1 MKPERLREVLDYDP
15 LSGRILNKKTRRLLQ
30 PDHDGL
36 VIIFDSATKRSIKMK
51 LDRIAYAMAF
61 GALPKDDKRV
71 LHKNLNT
78 EDNRLC
84 NLRLVSRALFLQIKE
99 AHKNLTTGI
108 KMVAHPVDQFCYIVH
123 WFEDGAEKTRIFQD
137 VVPARAELLKLQLRY
152 SKVLTK
158 YCVFDDLT

>member
-1 MKPERLREVLDYDP
+1 MKPERLRELLDYDP
-15 LSGRILNKKTRRLLQ
+15 ASGRILNKKTKRLLQ

-36 VIIFDSATKRSIKMK
+36 VIIFDSAAKRSIKMK
-51 LDRIAYAMAF
+51 LDRIAYALAF
-61 GALPKDDKRV
+61 GSLPKEDKRV

-84 NLRLVSRALFLQIKE
+84 NLSLTSRLLFLQIKE
-99 AHKNLTTGI
+99 AHRNLTGGI
-108 KMVAHPVDQFCYIVH
+108 RMVAHATDQFCYIVH
-123 WFEDGAEKTRIFQD
+123 WFEDGSEKTRIFQD

-152 SKVLTK
+152 SKILTK